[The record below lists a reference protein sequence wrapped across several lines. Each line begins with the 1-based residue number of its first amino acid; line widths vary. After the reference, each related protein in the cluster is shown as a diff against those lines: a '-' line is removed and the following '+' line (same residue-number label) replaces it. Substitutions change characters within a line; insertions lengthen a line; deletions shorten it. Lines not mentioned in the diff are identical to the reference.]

1 MEHQTSRVKFSPYS
15 AEKPGQGR
23 SLAIS
28 FVTGTISDSLGIE
41 DWGMCREL
49 ALHGIDDPED
59 QGTVAKA
66 LMSDERFVESQCFD
80 IAANGLTPYFK
91 TLVVARNGFLSK
103 PLVQLHG
110 RIK

>member
-1 MEHQTSRVKFSPYS
+1 MKQSRVRFSPYS
-15 AEKPGQGR
+15 AEVPGQGR

-28 FVTGTISDSLGIE
+28 FVTGTISDSLGIK
-41 DWGMCREL
+41 DWGMAREL
-49 ALHGIDDPED
+49 ALTGVDDPED
-59 QGTVAKA
+59 QVTVSTA
-66 LMSDERFVESQCFD
+66 LMADERFVDDQCFD

-91 TLVVARNGFLSK
+91 TLVVARNGMWSK